1 MEIAIALFILECIGL
16 LIGYQMRVYAISRNM
31 AKRWIALIEIVVITL
46 AAVTT
51 ATAIY
56 IILIILGIA

>member
-16 LIGYQMRVYAISRNM
+16 LIGYQMRVYATSRNM
-31 AKRWIALIEIVVITL
+31 AKRWITLIEIVVITL

-51 ATAIY
+51 ATAVY
-56 IILIILGIA
+56 LILIFLGIA